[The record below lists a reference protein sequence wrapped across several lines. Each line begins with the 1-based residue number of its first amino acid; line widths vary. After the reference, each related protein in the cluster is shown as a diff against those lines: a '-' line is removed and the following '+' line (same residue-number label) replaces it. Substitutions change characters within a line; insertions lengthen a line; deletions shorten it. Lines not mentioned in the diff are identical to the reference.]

1 MLIILLCLFQFRP
14 VFFHIGVVQVQDPR
28 AWPFNI
34 NLSLL
39 NINLYL
45 LQTRA
50 SLPTR
55 VSGRVGFESNRAHT
69 RARLDRAQ
77 NQLALTELDRARA
90 THQIF

>member
-1 MLIILLCLFQFRP
+1 MSIILLCLFQFRP
-14 VFFHIGVVQVQDPR
+14 VFFHISVVQVQDPR

-55 VSGRVGFESNRAHT
+55 VSGRVRFKPSRARA

-77 NQLALTELDRARA
+77 NQPALTEFDRAR
-90 THQIF
+90 TTRQIS